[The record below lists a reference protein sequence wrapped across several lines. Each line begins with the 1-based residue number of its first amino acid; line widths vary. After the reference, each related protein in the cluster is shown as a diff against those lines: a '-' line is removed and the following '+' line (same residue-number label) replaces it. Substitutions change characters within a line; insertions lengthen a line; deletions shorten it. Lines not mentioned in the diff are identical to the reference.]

1 MEKGKRVEAE
11 GPSVDGSKGPGEV
24 LRQPR
29 REGEAGG
36 PRGDL
41 RRRGGGGSV
50 PTWIPEAGARLA

>member
-11 GPSVDGSKGPGEV
+11 GPSVDGGKGPGEV

-29 REGEAGG
+29 REGEAGE
-36 PRGDL
+36 PCGDL
-41 RRRGGGGSV
+41 RRRGGGVSV